1 MEMTGEMLY
10 RIWLDCS
17 GCGRPRCLPTL
28 HERFNPVEPSWEQL
42 TPEGRES
49 FECMAKKLEAM
60 AD

>member
-1 MEMTGEMLY
+1 MMWIDCTEQA
-10 RIWLDCS
+10 WLI
-17 GCGRPRCLPTL
+17 LTAKL
-28 HERFNPVEPSWEQL
+28 NERFNPDEPSWEQL